1 MMSNMLIKILFLL
14 NIILLTLSKSE
25 QILCA
30 ENNTLLETMGDAI
43 LTGKSLINKIP
54 INLIR
59 M

>member
-1 MMSNMLIKILFLL
+1 MVSNMLIKILFLL
-14 NIILLTLSKSE
+14 NVILLTLNKSE
-25 QILCA
+25 QILCS

-54 INLIR
+54 INLTR